1 MPGVL
6 FSGSVAASA
15 RVVAVVAAAAALAA
29 TTACTS
35 SDEGATTTTTR
46 ATTTTSIPQSAVVS
60 IAAVKV
66 AECFDP
72 VPAPDQQPFAVVMR
86 PCDDRHIYEVYAE
99 KQFGGD
105 EPPPAGAAY
114 PGSLAV
120 SNAAEAAC
128 IEDFPAFIGVAWEAS
143 TFDVQAWWPSERSW
157 ADATDRRI
165 LCAVYQVTGSATRGT
180 ARGRNE

>member
-1 MPGVL
+1 M
-6 FSGSVAASA
+6 
-15 RVVAVVAAAAALAA
+15 
-29 TTACTS
+29 
-35 SDEGATTTTTR
+35 
-46 ATTTTSIPQSAVVS
+46 VS